1 MFILC
6 CSLCFACADE
16 PHPSGGSHSNRKQEG
31 QRLGSG
37 SGGSAVGSRDRPPPR
52 RFADRSKVGAEEP
65 EDGDNKQGSTRGGR
79 GGRRGG
85 GRGGLSRGGGSGAA
99 SRNGKREFDRRSG
112 SDKRCV
118 VLGDWLCEG
127 KPVGVGGGDV
137 WVCRCAGGG
146 GDSGRV
152 KNGAI
157 AGCLCNDF
165 EQLSASMRFAA
176 PRLIQY

>member
-1 MFILC
+1 MPQCVFILC

-16 PHPSGGSHSNRKQEG
+16 PNPSGGSHSNRKQEG

-112 SDKRCV
+112 SDKRC
-118 VLGDWLCEG
+118 
-127 KPVGVGGGDV
+127 
-137 WVCRCAGGG
+137 CAG
-146 GDSGRV
+146 
-152 KNGAI
+152 
-157 AGCLCNDF
+157 
-165 EQLSASMRFAA
+165 
-176 PRLIQY
+176 